1 MKNYKDYKDNPGYLF
16 YKHFDTI
23 IDIGLIE
30 SLLNEERALYNKKFK
45 TSKLFLGKATLT
57 TPLGVSSN
65 FQSYKPF
72 PIYIESASG
81 SKVRSIDGYEMIDL
95 SMGFGSMQVGHSNP
109 VVLAKLSKQLANGTL
124 YVMPTVEGALA
135 AELLCKRFRVDQIR
149 FVNSGTE
156 ALIYS
161 IRVARS
167 YTRKNGII
175 KIEGGYHGG
184 YDPLLVS
191 VKPDVKSTGSY
202 KKPKSISPKYAETGY
217 VRVIPFNDIK
227 TADKIIKSSYKKI
240 AALVVEPVMENIG
253 LILPANGYLSELKI
267 LCERYN
273 IVLIFDE
280 VKTGIT
286 AGYSGAAA
294 EFNVEPDIL
303 VLGKSIGGGLP
314 IAAFGGK
321 REIMSEISERRA
333 EHFGTYNANPLSLAG
348 VIAVDSLAN
357 KENISASNKLNLR
370 LLSNIESVIIKYKL
384 PAYVTGIGSKGS
396 VVWSNKIVK
405 NYRDYK
411 KINFKLAE
419 LQFLFYLNRDI
430 ITPPGLDEQWLLS
443 YMHTNEDIDKITDI
457 FLAFA
462 RKITN

>member
-1 MKNYKDYKDNPGYLF
+1 MKNYKGYKDNPGHLF

-23 IDIGLIE
+23 IEKELIE
-30 SLLNEERALYNKKFK
+30 TLLKEERAVYDKKFK
-45 TSKLFLGKATLT
+45 TSKLFLGKAALS

-72 PIYIESASG
+72 PIYIESAWG
-81 SKVRSIDGYEMIDL
+81 SKVRSIDGYDMLDL
-95 SMGFGSMQVGHSNP
+95 SMGFGSMQVGHNNP
-109 VVLAKLSKQLANGTL
+109 VVLDKISKQLANGTL

-135 AELLCKRFRVDQIR
+135 AELLCKRFEVDQIR

-167 YTRKNGII
+167 YTGKNGVI

-191 VKPDVKSTGSY
+191 VKPELKSIGKE

-227 TADKIIKSSYKKI
+227 TAEKIIKSSYKKI
-240 AALVVEPVMENIG
+240 ATLVVEPVMENIG
-253 LILPANGYLSELKI
+253 IVLPRNGYLSELKI

-294 EFNVEPDIL
+294 EFNVKPDIL

-314 IAAFGGK
+314 IAAFGGRK
-321 REIMSEISERRA
+321 EIMSEITERRA
-333 EHFGTYNANPLSLAG
+333 EHFGTYNANPLSIAG
-348 VIAVDSLAN
+348 VIAVDNLAN
-357 KENISASNKLNLR
+357 KENITASKKLNLK
-370 LLSNIESVIIKYKL
+370 LLSEIESVIIKYKL

-396 VVWSNKIVK
+396 VVWSNEIVR
-405 NYRDYK
+405 NYRGYK

-443 YMHTNEDIDKITDI
+443 YMHTNEDLDKII
-457 FLAFA
+457 GVFSEFA

>member
-1 MKNYKDYKDNPGYLF
+1 MNNYKGYKDNPGHLF
-16 YKHFDTI
+16 YKHFGTI
-23 IDIGLIE
+23 IEKELIE
-30 SLLNEERALYNKKFK
+30 TLLKEERELYNKKFK
-45 TSKLFLGKATLT
+45 SSKLFLGKATQF

-81 SKVRSIDGYEMIDL
+81 SKVKSIDGYEMLDL
-95 SMGFGSMQVGHSNP
+95 SMGFGSMQVGHNNP
-109 VVLAKLSKQLANGTL
+109 FVVASLSKQLSKGTL
-124 YVMPTVEGALA
+124 YVMPTVEGTLA
-135 AELLCKRFRVDQIR
+135 AELLCKRFGVDQMR

-161 IRVARS
+161 IRVAKS
-167 YTRKNGII
+167 YTGKNGVI

-191 VKPDVKSTGSY
+191 VKPELKIAGRY
-202 KKPKSISPKYAETGY
+202 KKPKSVSPKYAETGY

-227 TADKIIKSSYKKI
+227 TAEKIIKSTYKKI

-253 LILPANGYLSELKI
+253 IVLPTKDYLSGLKI
-267 LCERYN
+267 LCEKYN
-273 IVLIFDE
+273 IILIFDE

-294 EFNVEPDIL
+294 EFNVKPDIL

-314 IAAFGGK
+314 IAAFGGRK
-321 REIMSEISERRA
+321 EIMSEITDRRA
-333 EHFGTYNANPLSLAG
+333 EHFGTYNANPLSIAA
-348 VIAVDSLAN
+348 VIAVDTLAN
-357 KENISASNKLNLR
+357 RENINASNKLNLK
-370 LLSNIESVIIKYKL
+370 LLSKIESIIIKYKL

-396 VVWSNKIVK
+396 VVWSNEIVK
-405 NYRDYK
+405 NYRGYK

-419 LQFLFYLNRDI
+419 LQFLFYLNRGV

-457 FLAFA
+457 FSEFA
-462 RKITN
+462 RKISN